1 MVSLPIKEK
10 RCGLFTGVRGTTAS
24 KNQADVHSV
33 EAIGPRSGFC
43 GFDRIRDH
51 LGAKWQPW
59 SAGFDR
65 KRDGRRRPR
74 CLSRGRQEHRS
85 RRHLIR
91 AWDAAGAIGVVK
103 LEAPTIAEAIKRFF
117 DGATARGLEDS
128 IKDVPDRFVCSGA
141 VVHPKLNRSWTYP
154 EAR

>member
-1 MVSLPIKEK
+1 
-10 RCGLFTGVRGTTAS
+10 
-24 KNQADVHSV
+24 
-33 EAIGPRSGFC
+33 
-43 GFDRIRDH
+43 
-51 LGAKWQPW
+51 
-59 SAGFDR
+59 
-65 KRDGRRRPR
+65 
-74 CLSRGRQEHRS
+74 
-85 RRHLIR
+85 LIR